1 MDKTKL
7 NRAVMEVRMLDGL
20 QIYNSNDPKITQQ
33 RQTKSKQTIRK
44 SNANNIKTIKKKLR
58 ISANNS

>member
-20 QIYNSNDPKITQQ
+20 QIHNSNDPKITQQ

>member
-20 QIYNSNDPKITQQ
+20 QIHNSNDPEITQQ